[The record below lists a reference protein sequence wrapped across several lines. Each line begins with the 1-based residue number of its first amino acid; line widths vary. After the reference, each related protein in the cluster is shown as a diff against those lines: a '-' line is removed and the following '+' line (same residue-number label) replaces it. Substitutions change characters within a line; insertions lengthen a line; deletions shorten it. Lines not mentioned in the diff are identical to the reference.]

1 MTNIW
6 WLKFE
11 EGLNFWKNYIKIGC
25 SRLKWNWYKL
35 IIFFVCWL
43 GLKTQPWSYSC
54 QAKQFPW
61 YFWGQYWGRATMS
74 SGIYQKISVPSNILF
89 FQFCSKHITVLYIL
103 CTNVFSSNYRI
114 VTSRSTCYYSGNQ
127 KFCFLKSRLLTCRI
141 FFLGTKL
148 FCFSR

>member
-11 EGLNFWKNYIKIGC
+11 EGLNFRKTYFKSGC
-25 SRLKWNWYKL
+25 SRLKWNWYIL

-54 QAKQFPW
+54 QAKQFSW

-74 SGIYQKISVPSNILF
+74 SGIYQKISVPSTLNPNWHEGI
-89 FQFCSKHITVLYIL
+89 Y
-103 CTNVFSSNYRI
+103 
-114 VTSRSTCYYSGNQ
+114 
-127 KFCFLKSRLLTCRI
+127 
-141 FFLGTKL
+141 FLGQFFSAEFLSKFSKL
-148 FCFSR
+148 FWRWKLTPCHSSLSLINNVPWWH